1 MHTRSLHWLN
11 KVGEVCERLVEL
23 LFAASIDGSP
33 INRPIW
39 WLDPEDAIALGVD
52 DEFLL
57 GDDILIA
64 PVMEEGSIQ
73 RDIYFPRGEWQDPAH
88 PDDKTISGPG
98 WVWGYHASLFVI
110 PYFIR
115 I

>member
-1 MHTRSLHWLN
+1 MTRGC
-11 KVGEVCERLVEL
+11 V
-23 LFAASIDGSP
+23 AAMIDGSP

-39 WLDPEDAIALGVD
+39 WLDPQDEEALGVD

-57 GDDILIA
+57 GDNILVA
-64 PVMEEGSIQ
+64 PVMEEGCIQ
-73 RDIYFPRGEWQDPAH
+73 RDIYLPSGDWQDQNSPGVV
-88 PDDKTISGPG
+88 SGP
-98 WVWGYHASLFVI
+98 VWIRDYDAPLFVL